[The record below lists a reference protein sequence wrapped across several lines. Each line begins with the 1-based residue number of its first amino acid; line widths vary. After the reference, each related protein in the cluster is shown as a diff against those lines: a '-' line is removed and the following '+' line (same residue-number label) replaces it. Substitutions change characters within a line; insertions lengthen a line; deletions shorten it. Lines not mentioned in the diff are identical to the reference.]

1 MHRAE
6 CIGNKILYDRMQ
18 QRSMNKHK
26 QRLNT
31 MKSSFT
37 SNAAATS
44 TNNGMS
50 INLKRAYY
58 KRQRNTTVDRDNQLL
73 LGRMKDIANRY
84 NMYAGLGS
92 TGNNTASSPTKN
104 TAAAASSPPPTTKYH
119 PHPHVQI
126 SHAARHD
133 QISSKH
139 LLDAERKRHL
149 DVQKIQAENIR
160 FARKLETAKGKYSVA
175 KAREE
180 WSQNR
185 DYLENITTYPV
196 VTEIFGPRS
205 PRSGK
210 SPRGSSKN
218 TWNNSPRRKNKV
230 PEPRRPSTTE
240 PGIRKRS
247 NQRSQN
253 SNGGRGRNGGGSSGR
268 AGRNVVQP
276 QQHRSSS
283 RAKRTR
289 PTNNSGQRS
298 RPATTASISISNGSG
313 QMLITSPAT
322 AAAMENNGQTST
334 FDVNSTVMSHL
345 SPSVTWS
352 ATNVKIGSETY
363 SVCGFSLGKEHGGVL
378 FEARSKKLSGVVYRL
393 TATRANVQKALSAMK
408 KMTLIGVP
416 LVQPTRP
423 AASSSTSS
431 STTSSSI
438 SSINTN
444 NQHADSIEL
453 LARNCLKLILYKR
466 RLKLVVVQPELSLA
480 QIDTQNACIQIQS
493 RARGYF
499 HRKKLQQ
506 QHQHANVVQRHHRG
520 RMVRNQISEVKT
532 RKKAAV
538 ALQASERGRQGR
550 RMLKVRKAATCVQK
564 SERGRQARKS
574 LSKLKE
580 EKRQELKVQERQERH
595 RVLIEKRQERNSPK
609 KQVAGTAKTKAK
621 AKAKQEAKAK
631 EKAKAKANEEAKAKT
646 NKEANAKTKIKAT
659 EGDTKK
665 NIDPVVESVEMNQP
679 VDIVKPAVTKKLA
692 TPNDSTKASNNQ
704 EVLHTLFPG
713 TDDLDED
720 GDDAKQTIIVQET
733 EHAQPTGLFGPQFSP
748 ESSNATV
755 PGVEEADASH
765 VEDMFEQSYIFVKE
779 DDKEDVNED
788 VGNDQVA
795 EKQPQVEQQKQEEE
809 KEGVNLLLVE
819 DMFEQSYIFTK
830 DEEQVTKKD
839 VEKEEI
845 IDALTETEA
854 EEEVPDTSH
863 VEDMFEQ
870 SYIFTKDEEQ
880 VTEKEVEQEEII
892 DALTETEAE
901 EESPDTSHV
910 EDMFEQSYI
919 FTTDE
924 EKAKKEKEVSE
935 AIPSTNGPPAVKE
948 AETANLLEAG
958 INLAAKVVDGNNDIG
973 LTGAAQEQSPPQKQP
988 PQDHQQQ
995 QQKEE
1000 EPDTSHVEDMFEQ
1013 SYVFGN
1019 KDDEMGNDIKTIK
1032 DRSRSEIDDNEM
1044 TIAGL
1049 LAKSQTTT
1057 RDSTDEDPMEQEQTG
1072 ELQQAQDN
1080 EEDTEEKEQE
1090 KEEEEE
1096 EEDTSMSVTKGI
1108 TIANNAK
1115 DGENTIHVLV
1125 KLEYE
1130 LMKETMDTEM
1140 YISVYEPLTSIQHIS
1155 LLLDGD
1161 IEILNVFQFI
1171 HSPTW
1176 KNEVTEKMLLKG
1188 LNQLEFKCVG
1198 NEATN
1203 YKIVFVDEQ
1212 LNDKLKTSNGTTV
1225 DDEEATGEEL
1235 SAGEFTADESEDEY
1249 HIDVSQLDD
1258 KGLTGKMLCVVC
1270 CLNTLSFFLP

>member
-84 NMYAGLGS
+84 NMFAGLGS

-104 TAAAASSPPPTTKYH
+104 TAAAASSPPSTTKYH

-139 LLDAERKRHL
+139 LFDAERKRRL

-298 RPATTASISISNGSG
+298 RPATTASISMSNGAG
-313 QMLITSPAT
+313 KMLITSPAT

-334 FDVNSTVMSHL
+334 LDVNSTVVSHL

-352 ATNVKIGSETY
+352 ATDVKIGSETY

-416 LVQPTRP
+416 LVLPTRP
-423 AASSSTSS
+423 AASSSTSTS
-431 STTSSSI
+431 TSSS
-438 SSINTN
+438 SSSSFNTN

-631 EKAKAKANEEAKAKT
+631 EKAKANEEAKAKT
-646 NKEANAKTKIKAT
+646 NKEAKAKTKIKAT

-870 SYIFTKDEEQ
+870 SYIFT
-880 VTEKEVEQEEII
+880 
-892 DALTETEAE
+892 
-901 EESPDTSHV
+901 
-910 EDMFEQSYI
+910 
-919 FTTDE
+919 TDE

-958 INLAAKVVDGNNDIG
+958 IDLVSKVVDGDNDIG

-988 PQDHQQQ
+988 PQDHQQ

-1057 RDSTDEDPMEQEQTG
+1057 RDSTDEDPMEQEQT
-1072 ELQQAQDN
+1072 EEPQQAQDN
-1080 EEDTEEKEQE
+1080 KEDTEEKEQE
-1090 KEEEEE
+1090 EEEEEEEE

-1130 LMKETMDTEM
+1130 LLKETMDTEM